1 MEYKKT
7 VFNFYYQWWKN
18 IDKFIFLL
26 IVLLF
31 CTGLFFSLVS
41 TSLVA
46 SDKLNTN
53 DYSFFFKHFIFIL
66 LGVFIIFFLS
76 SIDKETLLKFSII
89 FFIISLIFLILV
101 PFIGVEVKG
110 SKRWIDLNFLPRFQP
125 IELVKPFL
133 IIFISIILSSQKY
146 TNIYIK
152 YLLTFFTT
160 LVIALLL
167 AVQPDIGQTLLIFFS
182 WSILIFTSGINIF
195 FLILLFSFLIFAFL
209 YLIFFVEKFEY
220 IKNRLTSFFDTEKG
234 THNFQSDKAIDSIT
248 SGGFF
253 GKGIGEGTLKNRVPE
268 AHTDYIISVISEE
281 FGVIAII
288 LILLLFLIFIYSVFK
303 KVNFENDEKIKLILV
318 GCASL
323 ILMQTMIHIG
333 VNIRLF
339 PTTGMTLPFISYGGS
354 SIISI
359 SILSGIILNLTKRK
373 IA

>member
-18 IDKFIFLL
+18 IDKLIFLL

-76 SIDKETLLKFSII
+76 SIDKETLLKFSVI
-89 FFIISLIFLILV
+89 FFLISLIFLILV

-133 IIFISIILSSQKY
+133 IMFISIILSSQKY

-167 AVQPDIGQTLLIFFS
+167 AVQPDIGQTLLIFF
-182 WSILIFTSGINIF
+182 
-195 FLILLFSFLIFAFL
+195 
-209 YLIFFVEKFEY
+209 
-220 IKNRLTSFFDTEKG
+220 
-234 THNFQSDKAIDSIT
+234 
-248 SGGFF
+248 
-253 GKGIGEGTLKNRVPE
+253 
-268 AHTDYIISVISEE
+268 
-281 FGVIAII
+281 
-288 LILLLFLIFIYSVFK
+288 
-303 KVNFENDEKIKLILV
+303 
-318 GCASL
+318 
-323 ILMQTMIHIG
+323 
-333 VNIRLF
+333 
-339 PTTGMTLPFISYGGS
+339 
-354 SIISI
+354 
-359 SILSGIILNLTKRK
+359 
-373 IA
+373 